1 MLLLRRQKR
10 LCPCRQAAS
19 PKNPTRSVLHALPTG
34 SDEWAQQLQG
44 SIITLPFQHNACESS
59 QECDSRKA
67 LGLSQW
73 T

>member
-1 MLLLRRQKR
+1 MLLLRRQKKTPLPLPTSR
-10 LCPCRQAAS
+10 LAQNSDPLRT
-19 PKNPTRSVLHALPTG
+19 PRPTG